1 MLVLLMLGEV
11 EALDLL
17 GAGECHAHLS
27 VFFILI
33 SILFFHLTNL
43 RMLSSLDLTLVH
55 ELIVVLLLL
64 LLLILTSLFA
74 AFVILIVV
82 LLLLLIAFAL
92 LTNIARLLIE
102 STTALLLIILS
113 CLLSDLY
120 DRNLPLVIKITRYR
134 TCGK

>member
-1 MLVLLMLGEV
+1 MLGEI

-17 GAGECHAHLS
+17 GSGESHAHLS

-33 SILFFHLTNL
+33 CILLFHLTNL
-43 RMLSSLDLTLVH
+43 SMLASLDLTLVH
-55 ELIVVLLLL
+55 ELIVVLLFL

-74 AFVILIVV
+74 AFVILVV
-82 LLLLLIAFAL
+82 ILLLLLLIAFAL

-102 STTALLLIILS
+102 TTTALLLIILS
-113 CLLSDLY
+113 SLLSDLH